1 MKITV
6 AQLNPTVGDIDGNVG
21 KALEV
26 IERAAGERSQL
37 VVLPEL
43 YITGYPPRD
52 LLDRPAFIDEAQLG
66 LERIVEATK
75 TSASPGVLV
84 GCPRPTGFTEG
95 TGLYNCAVLI
105 SNGKIVFEQ
114 AKSLLPMYDVFDEAR
129 YFDPAKRISSVS
141 FANVNIGFSICED
154 SWSDES
160 IWDKNPYPYDP
171 IRVLAKNGANLMIN
185 ISASPFTVGKERT
198 RYQLIRSHTRKHAV
212 PFLFVN
218 QVGGNDELIFDGR
231 SLFMDE
237 YGEVRAAFPPF
248 VEAVRTI
255 DAEHPGEEPPYQM
268 QDEKEAV
275 FEALVLGTRDYVR
288 KCGFSKV
295 VIGLSGGIDSSVVA
309 VIASRALGSG
319 NVTALSLPS
328 PYSSKASVEDAKKL
342 AANLGIRLEIIDIS
356 QTMNAYDGML
366 RKPFEGLASD
376 VTEENIQA
384 RIRGNILM
392 AFANKFDM
400 LPLST
405 GNKSELAVGYC
416 TLYGDMSGGLAVISD
431 VPKTYVYKLAE
442 WINRDGGII
451 PRNVI
456 KKPPSAELKP
466 RQRDQDVLPPYE
478 LLDPILEYYID
489 KECSLE
495 EIVRHGFDRRI
506 VTWVVEAVRR
516 NEYKRKQAPPGL
528 KITSKAFGSGRRMP
542 IAAKYKG

>member
-1 MKITV
+1 MKITI

-21 KALEV
+21 KALDV
-26 IERAAGERSQL
+26 IARAVRDQSDL
-37 VVLPEL
+37 VVFPEL

-52 LLDRPAFIDEAQLG
+52 LLGRPAFIDEAQLG
-66 LERIVEATK
+66 LERLVEATEA
-75 TSASPGVLV
+75 SASPGVLV

-95 TGLYNCAVLI
+95 TGLYNTAILI
-105 SNGKIVFEQ
+105 SNGKVVFEQ

-129 YFDPAKRISSVS
+129 YFDPAKRIASVS
-141 FANVNIGFSICED
+141 FADHCIGFSICED

-160 IWDKNPYPYDP
+160 IWDQNPYPYNP
-171 IRVLAKNGANLMIN
+171 IHVLAKSGANLMIN
-185 ISASPFTVGKERT
+185 ISASPFTVGKESM
-198 RYQLIRSHTRKHAV
+198 RYKLMRSQTRKHSV

-237 YGEVRAAFPPF
+237 HGEVQAVLPPF
-248 VEAVRTI
+248 IEAVRTVDI
-255 DAEHPGEEPPYQM
+255 KHLEEQPPYQL
-268 QDEKEAV
+268 QNEIEAV
-275 FEALVLGTRDYVR
+275 FNALVLGTRDYVR
-288 KCGFSKV
+288 KCGFANV

-309 VIASRALGSG
+309 VIAAHALGAE

-328 PYSSKASVEDAKKL
+328 PYSSKTSIEDVEKL
-342 AANLGIRLEIIDIS
+342 VANLGIRLEIIDIS
-356 QTMNAYDGML
+356 GAMKAYDNML
-366 RKPFEGLASD
+366 SKPFAGLEGD

-384 RIRGNILM
+384 RIRGNVLM
-392 AFANKFDM
+392 AFSNKFGM

-431 VPKTYVYKLAE
+431 VPKTFVYKLAE
-442 WINRDGGII
+442 WINKDSDII
-451 PRNVI
+451 PQAII
-456 KKPPSAELKP
+456 KKPPSAELRP
-466 RQRDQDVLPPYE
+466 GQLDQDLLPPYE
-478 LLDPILEYYID
+478 VLDPILEAYID
-489 KECSLE
+489 RGLSFE
-495 EIVRHGFDRRI
+495 EIVRQGFDRRI
-506 VTWVVEAVRR
+506 AGWVLEAVRK